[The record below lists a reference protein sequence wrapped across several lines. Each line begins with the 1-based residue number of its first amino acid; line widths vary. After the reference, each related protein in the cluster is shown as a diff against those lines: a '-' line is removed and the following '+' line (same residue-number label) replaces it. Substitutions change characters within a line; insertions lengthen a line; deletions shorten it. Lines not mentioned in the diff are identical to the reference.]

1 MLQIKTIK
9 NRLDNAEDF
18 DKKVNEALA
27 EGWRLTRRTVLQP
40 RAQSEIMS
48 FHIML
53 YAELEKDDEEEDD
66 RLCETC
72 AHQYKE
78 PQEQPCI
85 ECDGD
90 CSRWEPK
97 NLEKPQKAEE
107 PEEEEICEACMI
119 HYDDE
124 PKAEEKRACYLCRHR
139 GVAWGEYPCSECK
152 GFRTNF
158 SKWEPIA

>member
-1 MLQIKTIK
+1 MLQIKTIIYDFSQDSAF
-9 NRLDNAEDF
+9 DN
-18 DKKVNEALA
+18 KVNEALA
-27 EGWRLTRRTVLQP
+27 EGWELKRRDLVP
-40 RAQSEIMS
+40 RQSGFI
-48 FHIML
+48 L

-72 AHQYKE
+72 AHQFKE

-85 ECDGD
+85 ECDGN

-124 PKAEEKRACYLCRHR
+124 PKAEEKKKCGNCKHEHLKA
-139 GVAWGEYPCSECK
+139 GDEPCINCL
-152 GFRTNF
+152 GAYTNH
-158 SKWEPIA
+158 SKWEPIE

>member
-1 MLQIKTIK
+1 MLQIKTIIDDH
-9 NRLDNAEDF
+9 NNHLGTF
-18 DKKVNEALA
+18 DRKVNDALA
-27 EGWRLTRRTVLQP
+27 EGWELKRRDLVP
-40 RAQSEIMS
+40 RQSGFI
-48 FHIML
+48 L

-66 RLCETC
+66 HLCETC
-72 AHQYKE
+72 AHQFKE
-78 PQEQPCI
+78 PQEQPCV
-85 ECDGD
+85 ECDGN

-124 PKAEEKRACYLCRHR
+124 PKEEEKRACYLCRHR

-158 SKWEPIA
+158 SKWEPIE